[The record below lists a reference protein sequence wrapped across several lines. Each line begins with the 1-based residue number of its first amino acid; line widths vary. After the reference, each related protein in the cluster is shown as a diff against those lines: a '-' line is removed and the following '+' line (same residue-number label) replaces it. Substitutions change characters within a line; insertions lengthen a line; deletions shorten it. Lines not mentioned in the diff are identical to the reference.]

1 MLVLVGAT
9 FATCGPVPAPGR
21 DHVRRNRRKTRANM
35 RRIEPATFTAP
46 RHLSATITNMRVVIL
61 IVGIFVYVAADL
73 SVNNGASFGGWIYS
87 LATLMR
93 SSGVM

>member
-1 MLVLVGAT
+1 MQVLAMAAVAT
-9 FATCGPVPAPGR
+9 FGPVSSPGR
-21 DHVRRNRRKTRANM
+21 EDVRRNRRKTRANM